1 MSTLSIRLPESLH
14 RQLKTTAEQEGVSMN
29 QLVAL
34 AVAEKLSALRTV
46 DYLRERGER
55 GDRAEFEAVL
65 AKVADVEPEQYDR
78 L

>member
-14 RQLKTTAEQEGVSMN
+14 RQLKTMAEQEGVSMN

-55 GDRAEFEAVL
+55 GSRSEFEAVL
-65 AKVADVEPEQYDR
+65 AKVSDVEPEEYDR

>member
-46 DYLRERGER
+46 GYLRERGER
-55 GDRAEFEAVL
+55 SSRAEFEAVL
-65 AKVADVEPEQYDR
+65 AKVADVEPEEYDR